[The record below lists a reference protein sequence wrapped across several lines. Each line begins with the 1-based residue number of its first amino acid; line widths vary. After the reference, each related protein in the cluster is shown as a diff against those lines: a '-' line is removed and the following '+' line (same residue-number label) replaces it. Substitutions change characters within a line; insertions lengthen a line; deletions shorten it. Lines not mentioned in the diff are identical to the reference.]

1 MISYMNSFD
10 KPQKTWKMLQ
20 KFVKNTL
27 GIHVAH
33 PTLNVK
39 ETLYQVEYTFDL
51 CVVEM

>member
-1 MISYMNSFD
+1 MENVMEIC
-10 KPQKTWKMLQ
+10 K
-20 KFVKNTL
+20 KNTL
-27 GIHVAH
+27 GIRVAH